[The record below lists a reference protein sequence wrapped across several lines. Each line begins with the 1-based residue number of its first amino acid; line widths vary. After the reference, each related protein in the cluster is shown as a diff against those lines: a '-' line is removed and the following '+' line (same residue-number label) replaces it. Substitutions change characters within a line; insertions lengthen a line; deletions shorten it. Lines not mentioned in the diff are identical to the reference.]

1 MEMEEK
7 EEQKLDLF
15 VLLEDFLR
23 EGKRLLVW
31 ALVLILGGSLLMA
44 GYQYRSYTP
53 VYHATA
59 SFTVKVANPLYAS
72 VNAYNTKTAEQM
84 AKTFPYIL
92 TSGVLQERVKEQLG
106 ISYMPSVSV
115 TADSSSS
122 IITIKVVDTE
132 PQRAYDVLNAVMEYY
147 PDIAEFVVGSTRLVL
162 LDESGVPAQP
172 ANSRNLKNAAIKGG
186 AVGAVIWIALVL
198 ALAWTRSTLHN
209 EQELKQLLNIPCIGQ
224 IPAVRTGKNDACPVI
239 HRGKRQ
245 ANFGE
250 AVRLLRLRTE
260 KSMEQQENKVLLV
273 SSAIAGEGKTTVSVN
288 LAISLARKGK
298 RVLIIDCD
306 LRNPSATKALRVS
319 TQYSLVDY
327 LQERVTIRDT
337 ITNTEVE
344 NLFLISGGSGGKDI
358 AELMGK
364 ERTARLIQAARNLFD
379 FVILDTPPCA
389 VLSDAAEIAE
399 LADCGLMVIRQSFA
413 TKEQIVDGI
422 QRLNDCD
429 LPLVGCAFNGV
440 KQNISAYYGYGYGYG
455 RGYGYGYGKKS
466 TE

>member
-44 GYQYRSYTP
+44 GYRYRSYTP

-162 LDESGVPAQP
+162 LDESGVPTQP

-224 IPAVRTGKNDACPVI
+224 IPAVRTGKNGACPVI

-250 AVRLLRLRTE
+250 AVRLLRLRAE

-306 LRNPSATKALRVS
+306 LRNPSVTKALRQS

>member
-7 EEQKLDLF
+7 EEQKLDLL
-15 VLLEDFLR
+15 VLLDDFLR

-31 ALVLILGGSLLMA
+31 ALALVLSGSLLMA

-72 VNAYNTKTAEQM
+72 VSAYNTKTAEQM

-92 TSGVLQERVKEQLG
+92 TSGVLQERVKEHLG
-106 ISYMPSVSV
+106 IAYMPSVSV

-162 LDESGVPAQP
+162 LDESGVPTLP
-172 ANSRNLKNAAIKGG
+172 ANSRNLKNAAIKGSAMG
-186 AVGAVIWIALVL
+186 AVLWVLLVL

-224 IPAVRTGKNDACPVI
+224 IPAVRTGKNSACPVI

-245 ANFGE
+245 GSFGE

-260 KSMEQQENKVLLV
+260 KAMEQQDGKVLLV
-273 SSAIAGEGKTTVSVN
+273 SSAIPGEGKTTVSLN

-306 LRNPSATKALRVS
+306 LRNPSVAKALRAS

-327 LQERVTIRDT
+327 LQERVTIRDA
-337 ITNTEVE
+337 IANTEVE

-358 AELMGK
+358 VELMGK

-399 LADCGLMVIRQSFA
+399 LADCGLVVIRQSFA

-422 QRLNDCD
+422 QRLNDCN
-429 LPLVGCAFNGV
+429 LPLLGCTFNGV
-440 KQNISAYYGYGYGYG
+440 KHSTAAYYGYGYGYG
-455 RGYGYGYGKKS
+455 YGHGYGYGKNK
-466 TE
+466 

>member
-162 LDESGVPAQP
+162 LDESGVPTQP

-224 IPAVRTGKNDACPVI
+224 IPAVRTGKNGACPVI

-306 LRNPSATKALRVS
+306 LRNPSVTKALRVS

>member
-162 LDESGVPAQP
+162 LDESGVPTQP

-224 IPAVRTGKNDACPVI
+224 IPAVRTGKNGACPVI

-250 AVRLLRLRTE
+250 SVRLLRLRTE

-306 LRNPSATKALRVS
+306 LRNSSVTKALRVS

>member
-162 LDESGVPAQP
+162 LDESGVSTQP

-224 IPAVRTGKNDACPVI
+224 IPAVRTGKNGACPVI

-306 LRNPSATKALRVS
+306 LRNPSVTKALRVS